1 MIERS
6 FPYDMLIVAGVPI
19 RDTLVV
25 TWGLMILLIAV
36 AFWVRR
42 NLKDRPEALQNLL
55 EATVEII
62 ENMVK
67 EIVPQGSGHLIPFIG
82 TLCVFLVVA
91 NSVCLIPGIES
102 PTRDLS
108 TDAALALIVFVA
120 TPVYG
125 VWMSGPRAYFR
136 IYIEPSWLLLPFNII
151 GELGRTVALAM
162 RLFGNMLS
170 GTLIVAILVVVVA
183 PFLVPVPLQLL
194 GLLIGIIQAYVFTLL
209 ATVYI
214 AAGLQLEAP
223 TDREGTENNQ
233 PSGGTDRER

>member
-6 FPYDMLIVAGVPI
+6 FPYDVFTAAGIPI

-25 TWGLMILLIAV
+25 TWGLMILLIAL

-42 NLKDRPEALQNLL
+42 NLKDRPGTLQNAV
-55 EATVEII
+55 EATVEIM

-67 EIVPQGSGHLIPFIG
+67 EIVPHRVGEVVPFIG
-82 TLCVFLVVA
+82 TLGLFLVVA
-91 NSVCLIPGIES
+91 NTVSLIPGIES
-102 PTRDLS
+102 PTRDIS
-108 TDAALALIVFVA
+108 TAAALAVIVFVA

-125 VWMSGPRAYFR
+125 VWLSGPRAYFR
-136 IYIEPSWLLLPFNII
+136 IYIEPSWILLPFNII
-151 GELGRTVALAM
+151 GELSRTLALAM

-194 GLLIGIIQAYVFTLL
+194 GLLIGVIQAYVFTLL

-214 AAGLQLEAP
+214 AAGLQSEEL
-223 TDREGTENNQ
+223 THQEGTEINQ
-233 PSGGTDRER
+233 PSGSTDRET